1 MDFEKLKMDLSALGT
16 ITKSIIDSG
25 KVGIAMELNE
35 PFEENFNLAM
45 NMINSQAGEE
55 YSNIE
60 NAKHSEGVLK
70 VVLRK

>member
-1 MDFEKLKMDLSALGT
+1 MDFEKLKLDLSTLGT
-16 ITKSIIDSG
+16 ITKEAIDSG
-25 KVGIAMELNE
+25 KVGIAMKLNE
-35 PFEENFNLAM
+35 PIEENFNLAM

-60 NAKHSEGVLK
+60 NAKHFEGVLK

>member
-45 NMINSQAGEE
+45 DMINSQAGEE
-55 YSNIE
+55 YPNVE
-60 NAKHSEGVLK
+60 NAKQFEGILK
-70 VVLRK
+70 VVLIK